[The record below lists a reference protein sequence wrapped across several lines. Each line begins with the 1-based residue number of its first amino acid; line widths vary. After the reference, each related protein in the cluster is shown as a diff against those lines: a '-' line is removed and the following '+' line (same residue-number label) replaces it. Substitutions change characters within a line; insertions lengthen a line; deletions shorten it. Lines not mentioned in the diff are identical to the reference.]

1 MQPPN
6 QAPKP
11 PQEPLPLF
19 RPEAIAAQQHKFY
32 GEILLIRPLSL
43 ALLFWMGIGISAV
56 VLGFLLLGTY
66 TDRAKV
72 TGVIVPGGSVAL
84 EANLYVPARTIRFV
98 HAGQPIRIRCQSCSG
113 SDSQIGTGTVQEI
126 SGSALSPEEI
136 VAESEIAV
144 QEPMYRVKLTLPQP
158 GTEPVPERARLEAE
172 LPLGR
177 KPLLKWLFERDSA
190 PSPAKEALAGNAD

>member
-1 MQPPN
+1 MLPPD

-11 PQEPLPLF
+11 PQDPLPLF

-43 ALLFWMGIGISAV
+43 ALLFWLGIGISAV

-66 TDRAKV
+66 ADRAKV
-72 TGVIVPGGSVAL
+72 TGVLVPGGSAEL
-84 EANLYVPARTIRFV
+84 EADLYVPSRAIQFV
-98 HAGQPIRIRCQSCSG
+98 HAGQPIRLRCQSCSG

-126 SGSALSPEEI
+126 SKSALSPEEI
-136 VAESEIAV
+136 VAESELTV
-144 QEPMYRVKLTLPQP
+144 HEPMYRLKLTLPQA
-158 GTEPVPERARLEAE
+158 GAEPLPERARLEAD

-190 PSPAKEALAGNAD
+190 PSPAKEALAGNTD